1 MIMEKSGSKNI
12 RLGIFVLCGTILL
25 IGTLYYIGRKQNMFG
40 DTVTVTARFH
50 NVGGLMEGNNV
61 RFLGIDVGTVES
73 VTVINDTTVEVT
85 MIIEEHIRPFI
96 KKNAIAS
103 VGTDGLMGNKLVN
116 ILSVSGTAKSI
127 EDGDELATQ
136 KPIDL
141 TDAMTSLNNTNKN
154 LEVITA
160 NLSEFT
166 ESMKGE
172 NSLWAILSD
181 SMVAED
187 VRNAVLNFKRTSEQS
202 KAIAGDLKKI
212 SGDIKSG
219 KGTAGTLLND
229 TSLATSLN
237 NTVKQLE
244 NFSDS
249 LKNISMEVSSMIDD
263 LKSGKG
269 SAGQLLTDTT
279 LINNLNKSLIEI
291 QKGASGFEQNMEALK
306 SSWPFKKYYRK
317 KGKK

>member
-1 MIMEKSGSKNI
+1 MENVKSKNI
-12 RLGIFVLCGTILL
+12 RLGLFVLCGTVLL
-25 IGTLYYIGRKQNMFG
+25 IATLYYIGRKQNLFG

-73 VTVINDTTVEVT
+73 VEVINDTTVEVT
-85 MIIEEHIRPFI
+85 MVIEEKIRPFI

-116 ILSVSGTAKSI
+116 IISLNGSAKSI
-127 EDGDELATQ
+127 EDGDELLTQ
-136 KPIDL
+136 RPIDL

-154 LEVITA
+154 LEVITS

-181 SMVAED
+181 SSVADD
-187 VRNAVLNFKRTSEQS
+187 VRKAVLNFKRTSEQS

-212 SGDIKSG
+212 SGDIQAG
-219 KGTAGTLLND
+219 KGTAGTLIND
-229 TSLATSLN
+229 TSLAISLN

-249 LKNISMEVSSMIDD
+249 LKNISIEVSSMIND

-269 SAGQLLTDTT
+269 SAGQLLTDTL
-279 LINNLNKSLIEI
+279 LIHNLNKSLTEI
-291 QKGASGFEQNMEALK
+291 QKGAASFDENMEALK
-306 SSWPFKKYYRK
+306 TSWPFKKYYRK